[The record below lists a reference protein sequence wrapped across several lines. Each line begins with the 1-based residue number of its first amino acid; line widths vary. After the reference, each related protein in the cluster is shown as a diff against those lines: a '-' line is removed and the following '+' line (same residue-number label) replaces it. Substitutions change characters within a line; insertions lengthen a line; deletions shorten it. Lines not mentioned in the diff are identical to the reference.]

1 MYEIK
6 LAWKNLLSRPVQT
19 LVTATVIALAV
30 ALAVAV
36 THLNDG
42 LQRGVIRASD
52 PFGMLVVGAKGSG
65 QQLVMSTLLLQGTP
79 VGNMDGHIFNE
90 LDNDPRVA
98 LAVPIALG
106 DNVGGAR
113 IVGTDRRFFEL
124 GPSLQEPPSFQLAEG
139 RIFAADFEAVLGSRA
154 ASELGLHIGDGFQPA
169 HGVER
174 GLADDHHAEVYTVT
188 AILQPSATP
197 FDNAVLVPIDS
208 VILMHG
214 GPTAPEGEQAAAGP
228 GHNDEQNDGHGGDG
242 DSIAAGQVTA
252 VLVRPTGFVE
262 ANELWREFYTGTEA
276 QAVFP
281 GRELGGLFDLLN
293 QGQEILIV
301 VGYLAAIMAALTLF
315 LAIYSA
321 TESRQ
326 QLLAILRGVGA
337 SRRTVVLVVLTE
349 TVLLALFGALAGRML
364 GYATAHMIAGE
375 ITRRSAIPV
384 SIGYL
389 GQIEAALW
397 LLPLTLGILAGL
409 LPAWQAY
416 RANVVQRLFP
426 T

>member
-1 MYEIK
+1 
-6 LAWKNLLSRPVQT
+6 
-19 LVTATVIALAV
+19 
-30 ALAVAV
+30 
-36 THLNDG
+36 
-42 LQRGVIRASD
+42 
-52 PFGMLVVGAKGSG
+52 MLVVGAKGSG
-65 QQLVMSTLLLQGTP
+65 QQLVLSTLLLQGTP
-79 VGNMDGHIFNE
+79 VGNIDGHVFSE
-90 LDNDPRVA
+90 LDADPRVA
-98 LAVPIALG
+98 LAVPLALG

-113 IVGTDRRFFEL
+113 IVGTDRSFFGL

-139 RIFAADFEAVLGSRA
+139 RLFAAEFEAVLGSRSA
-154 ASELGLHIGDGFQPA
+154 AELGLRVGDSFQPA
-169 HGVER
+169 HGVEP
-174 GLADDHHAEVYTVT
+174 GLENDHHAEVYTVVGV
-188 AILQPSATP
+188 LQPSATP

-214 GPTAPEGEQAAAGP
+214 GLAAPEGEHAATGEE
-228 GHNDEQNDGHGGDG
+228 HDEDHDEEHDDEHSGDG

-262 ANELWREFYTGTEA
+262 ANELWREFYTGAEA

-321 TESRQ
+321 TEARQ

-349 TVLLALFGALAGRML
+349 TVLLALFGALAGRLL

-389 GQIEAALW
+389 GQVEAALW
-397 LLPLTLGILAGL
+397 LLPLVLGILAGV